1 MMYVAGSLS
10 MMHVSDKHKVR
21 TTGSCEK
28 KQVNIKV
35 WQKDTFILADY
46 IHVVHCITGISI
58 IQSII
63 NEK

>member
-28 KQVNIKV
+28 NKSILKV
-35 WQKDTFILADY
+35 EKSYINILADY